1 MFWSNAC
8 IPPLFVLNVD
18 YVTCHLVKTFDA
30 EHNKNK
36 GLYRFTDTFEVDQWK
51 YRTD

>member
-1 MFWSNAC
+1 MHVFLPYLTC
-8 IPPLFVLNVD
+8 TNVG

-36 GLYRFTDTFEVDQWK
+36 GLYRFTDTFEVDQ
-51 YRTD
+51 